1 MLPCLNCYK
10 KFYNRACH
18 EHHIDINVVTNF
30 RYALCFKQVEVSS
43 TPHECYHAKCPSW
56 KEIVDLTKHQCYIQP
71 IGEEDLPKKKK
82 KNIYKIYNIYK
93 KHLEFYK
100 KNLQKVPPNHVVS
113 TYEEHTYCN
122 SSMQI
127 LKWQWAIWVIIT
139 LSWYARKLL
148 KTVIH
153 SLIFMERIVQNDF
166 NTVIIVMK
174 KNAHWYVVLPRNHE
188 GVGHGLSAHTYTW
201 GVAFSRITNGV
212 FEGYVNTWL
221 KLKQESSW
229 LTVSE
234 VGRYRWKEMRVCE
247 IV

>member
-18 EHHIDINVVTNF
+18 EHHIDIDVVTNF

-43 TPHECYHAKCPSW
+43 TSHECYHAKCPSW

-71 IGEEDLPKKKK
+71 IGEEDMPKKKK

-100 KNLQKVPPNHVVS
+100 KNLQKFPPNHVVS

-127 LKWQWAIWVIIT
+127 LKWQWANWVIIT

-174 KNAHWYVVLPRNHE
+174 KECSLVRGAPQKSWRCWPWAIGSYVYMRCGIFQNHK
-188 GVGHGLSAHTYTW
+188 
-201 GVAFSRITNGV
+201 R
-212 FEGYVNTWL
+212 GYL
-221 KLKQESSW
+221 KD
-229 LTVSE
+229 
-234 VGRYRWKEMRVCE
+234 M
-247 IV
+247 

>member
-18 EHHIDINVVTNF
+18 EHHIDIDVITNF

-100 KNLQKVPPNHVVS
+100 KTCRNSLQIMWCLPMKSIP
-113 TYEEHTYCN
+113 N
-122 SSMQI
+122 SSMRI
-127 LKWQWAIWVIIT
+127 LK
-139 LSWYARKLL
+139 
-148 KTVIH
+148 
-153 SLIFMERIVQNDF
+153 
-166 NTVIIVMK
+166 
-174 KNAHWYVVLPRNHE
+174 
-188 GVGHGLSAHTYTW
+188 
-201 GVAFSRITNGV
+201 
-212 FEGYVNTWL
+212 
-221 KLKQESSW
+221 
-229 LTVSE
+229 
-234 VGRYRWKEMRVCE
+234 
-247 IV
+247 

>member
-1 MLPCLNCYK
+1 M
-10 KFYNRACH
+10 
-18 EHHIDINVVTNF
+18 
-30 RYALCFKQVEVSS
+30 CFKQVEVSS

-100 KNLQKVPPNHVVS
+100 KTCRNSLQIMWCLPMKSIP
-113 TYEEHTYCN
+113 N
-122 SSMQI
+122 SSMRI
-127 LKWQWAIWVIIT
+127 LKWQWANWVIIT

-212 FEGYVNTWL
+212 IWRICKHMVKVEAR
-221 KLKQESSW
+221 K
-229 LTVSE
+229 
-234 VGRYRWKEMRVCE
+234 
-247 IV
+247 